1 MTTRGQKRTNNATT
15 SNTSENGAILNM
27 LVSNQTDLMEVEAET
42 SPAIAKDVSR
52 ANDDSPATAKDI
64 LKVTQ
69 TSTVPALAKETG

>member
-1 MTTRGQKRTNNATT
+1 MTTRGQKRTNDATT
-15 SNTSENGAILNM
+15 LNTSENGAILNM
-27 LVSNQTDLMEVEAET
+27 LVSNQTDVVEVEAQT

>member
-1 MTTRGQKRTNNATT
+1 MTTRGQKRTNDATT
-15 SNTSENGAILNM
+15 LNTSENGAILNM

-42 SPAIAKDVSR
+42 SPAIAKDVLR

>member
-1 MTTRGQKRTNNATT
+1 MTTRGQKRTNDATT
-15 SNTSENGAILNM
+15 LNTSENGAILNM
-27 LVSNQTDLMEVEAET
+27 LVSNQTDVVEVEAQT
-42 SPAIAKDVSR
+42 SPAIAKDVLR